1 MELALYCP
9 VYGYYEK
16 EKDTIGRRGDY
27 YTSVSV
33 GSLFGELLA
42 FQFAEWLEE
51 MPNAEHAAQR
61 GQIVEAGAHDGR
73 LAKDILN
80 WLRTYRT
87 EVFQRLEYW
96 IIEPSARRQEWQR
109 RTLADF
115 HGLVFWARE
124 LSELASHS
132 TGVRGIIF
140 SNEFF
145 DSMPVHRLAWDAK
158 KRTWFEW
165 GVTVQDGQFVWSSLS
180 PAEGEGPG
188 GGGRLREG
196 QQENSAL
203 PIPEQMLN
211 LLPDGFVVEACP
223 AAEQWWRGAANV
235 LEAGKLLTI
244 DYGLV
249 SDELLVPERTKGT
262 LRAYHRHVA
271 SSDALAH
278 PGEQD
283 LTAHV
288 IFSALQAV
296 GESAGLKTE
305 SLLTQEQFLTRIA
318 ARVWKEENR
327 FGKWTP
333 EQARQFQTL
342 THPQHLGRLFRVLVQ
357 HQGS

>member
-16 EKDTIGRRGDY
+16 EKDTIGKRGDY

-51 MPNAEHAAQR
+51 MPNAEHAGQR

-145 DSMPVHRLAWDAK
+145 DSMPIHRLAWDAK
-158 KRTWFEW
+158 KRIWFEW
-165 GVTVQDGQFVWSSLS
+165 GVTFQEAGFVWTRMRGDEFKAESLKI
-180 PAEGEGPG
+180 
-188 GGGRLREG
+188 L
-196 QQENSAL
+196 QV
-203 PIPEQMLN
+203 
-211 LLPDGFVVEACP
+211 LPDGFVVEVCP
-223 AAEQWWRGAANV
+223 AAEEWWRGAANV
-235 LEAGKLLTI
+235 LEIGKLLTI

-262 LRAYHRHVA
+262 LRA
-271 SSDALAH
+271 
-278 PGEQD
+278 
-283 LTAHV
+283 
-288 IFSALQAV
+288 
-296 GESAGLKTE
+296 
-305 SLLTQEQFLTRIA
+305 
-318 ARVWKEENR
+318 
-327 FGKWTP
+327 
-333 EQARQFQTL
+333 
-342 THPQHLGRLFRVLVQ
+342 
-357 HQGS
+357 